1 MAGGPHT
8 LQCTQLPRCHLLHP
22 QQQAGHICQHPPG
35 AKETETLQAISRCC
49 KMMAELGP
57 KPTCCGSEFGLHPV
71 PQHMEICPT
80 DPTGPGAI
88 PTRAASWKN
97 PAGQE
102 PTSVQPGTC
111 SCPYSTHKESSSA
124 FTMQAKALPG
134 TSLSSQRATMLLLWL
149 PVDAPEQARRDA
161 PKCLGPAVN
170 EGHLEGFHVL
180 PPAWPSVAAVII

>member
-1 MAGGPHT
+1 MPRFRDGHTMAGGPRT

-80 DPTGPGAI
+80 DPTDREPYPQGL
-88 PTRAASWKN
+88 
-97 PAGQE
+97 PAGRTLLGRSQ
-102 PTSVQPGTC
+102 
-111 SCPYSTHKESSSA
+111 H
-124 FTMQAKALPG
+124 
-134 TSLSSQRATMLLLWL
+134 LSSQARA
-149 PVDAPEQARRDA
+149 PVHIAHTRRAPVPSRCRLRHCLEQASPLRGL
-161 PKCLGPAVN
+161 PCFYCGFLLM
-170 EGHLEGFHVL
+170 HLSRQEEMPPSAWAL
-180 PPAWPSVAAVII
+180 P